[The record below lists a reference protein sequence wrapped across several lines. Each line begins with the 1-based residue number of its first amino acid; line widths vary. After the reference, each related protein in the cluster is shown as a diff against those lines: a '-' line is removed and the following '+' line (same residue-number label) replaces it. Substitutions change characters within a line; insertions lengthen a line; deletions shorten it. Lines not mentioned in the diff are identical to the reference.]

1 VLFNSFQFLAFIVPV
16 LGLYFVLP
24 TKWQNRMLI
33 VAGCVFYGAWD
44 WRFLGLLA
52 YSCALD
58 YWVGLRVGDARPEN
72 KKKWLVVSVIS
83 NLWLLTYF
91 KYCNFFIDSFHSLA
105 GWAGMDFSKPV
116 LNIVLPVG
124 ISFYTFQSMSYV
136 FDVYRGKVAVVRRLE
151 DFALYVTFFPPLL
164 AGPIERA
171 AHFMPQLFHPRKPT
185 WRLIHQGAWLILW
198 GFFKKVF
205 VADNL
210 SRLVD
215 SILPADPAQVSGLKL
230 LVAAYAFT
238 VQIYCDFSGYSDMA
252 RGIARIMGF
261 NMLENF
267 RLPFFATSLRE
278 FWTRWH
284 ISLSSWFR
292 DYLYFPL
299 GGSRCGLARN
309 LFNIGFVFLVSG
321 LWHGADYIFVAWG
334 AVHGLGL
341 MLLVVGEKP
350 LARLQAWMPAWLFR
364 GLGTLLT
371 FHAVVFAFLFWRAGS
386 VPQTFAVAWDILTD
400 WSATGA
406 GAALG
411 TLLAFSLP
419 LLLMEIIQERTRDM
433 FFVFRWPTWARAVL
447 YYIVLFC
454 IVRFGV
460 MGGNQFIYFQF

>member
-1 VLFNSFQFLAFIVPV
+1 
-16 LGLYFVLP
+16 
-24 TKWQNRMLI
+24 M
-33 VAGCVFYGAWD
+33 
-44 WRFLGLLA
+44 
-52 YSCALD
+52 
-58 YWVGLRVGDARPEN
+58 GLRVGDACPDN

-91 KYCNFFIDSFHSLA
+91 KYCNFFIDSFHGLTCTV
-105 GWAGMDFSKPV
+105 GFDFSKPI

-151 DFALYVTFFPPLL
+151 DFALYVTFYPPLL

-171 AHFMPQLFHPRKPT
+171 AHFMPQLFHPRKT
-185 WRLIHQGAWLILW
+185 IWRIIHQGAWLILW

-210 SRLVD
+210 SHLVD

-267 RLPFFATSLRE
+267 RLPFFAASLRD

-292 DYLYFPL
+292 DYLYFPV
-299 GGSRCGLARN
+299 GGSHCGLARN
-309 LFNIGFVFLVSG
+309 LFNIGFVFLVSW

-334 AVHGLGL
+334 AVHGLS
-341 MLLVVGEKP
+341 P
-350 LARLQAWMPAWLFR
+350 
-364 GLGTLLT
+364 
-371 FHAVVFAFLFWRAGS
+371 
-386 VPQTFAVAWDILTD
+386 
-400 WSATGA
+400 
-406 GAALG
+406 
-411 TLLAFSLP
+411 
-419 LLLMEIIQERTRDM
+419 
-433 FFVFRWPTWARAVL
+433 WPM
-447 YYIVLFC
+447 IF
-454 IVRFGV
+454 
-460 MGGNQFIYFQF
+460 